1 MISQIANLIKAF
13 GHASHGIKRG
23 LLERNIKIHLTLG
36 AGALLLSVILKI
48 STFEWLIVL
57 FLIGV
62 VISAELFNT
71 AIEETCNSLRDQ
83 LRLDYQST
91 KLPRDLAA
99 GAVMVMA
106 IASALIGLIIFVP
119 KVLMLL

>member
-1 MISQIANLIKAF
+1 MLSQIANLIKAF
-13 GHASHGIKRG
+13 GHASNGLRRG
-23 LLERNIKIHLTLG
+23 LQERNIKIHLTLG
-36 AGALLLSVILKI
+36 VGALLLSIILKI

-71 AIEETCNSLRDQ
+71 AIEETCNALRDQ
-83 LRLDYQST
+83 LRLDHQAT

-99 GAVMVMA
+99 GAVMVIA
-106 IASALIGLIIFVP
+106 VASALIGLIIFVP
-119 KVLMLL
+119 KVLTLL